1 MKHVLALPTA
11 RGWLL
16 TMSLLIVLAAVPDS
30 VNSQQEVDRGERTE
44 AVQPETGHGH
54 ALPAGYMV
62 LPFVVLLLMIAT
74 GPLFYKHFWE
84 HHFQKVSVALGLVTV
99 LYYMIGLKDTASLTH
114 TLAEYI
120 SFISLLTALFV
131 ASGGIL
137 ITIDRKATPMFNS
150 MLLFVGSIIANL
162 IGTTGASM
170 LLIRPFLRVNKGR
183 IKPYHVV
190 FFIFTISNVAGAL
203 TPIGD
208 PPLFLGFLKGVP
220 FFWVIEH
227 VVHIWL
233 LALILI
239 LAVFYYFDSRNKS
252 EGTSQEV
259 YTGKFTIRGQKNFL
273 YLFLVILAVF
283 MDPNVISGFPDLHG
297 AFHVPFG
304 IREIV
309 MLVIAFL
316 AYKTAD
322 REALRGNEFNFAPIK
337 EVAWLFVGI
346 FATMIPALQL
356 VQHQAGQPE
365 VARILTP
372 GMFYWATG
380 TLSSFLDNAP
390 TYLSFLSAAVGKFS
404 IPGGMDALKD
414 FYALEDSGF
423 VGGTVSWM
431 FGIFHVTQ
439 FEEYLLAI
447 SIGAVFFGANT
458 YIGNGPNFMVK
469 SIAEQSGIECPSF
482 FGYMIKY
489 SIPILIPIYALVWLL
504 FFVS

>member
-1 MKHVLALPTA
+1 MKGIQKTA
-11 RGWLL
+11 
-16 TMSLLIVLAAVPDS
+16 SVAAILAACLTVFLIFISDLRASNQHEEARALQTETVQTNEHATTLPDG
-30 VNSQQEVDRGERTE
+30 R
-44 AVQPETGHGH
+44 
-54 ALPAGYMV
+54 MV
-62 LPFVVLLLMIAT
+62 LPFAILLILIAT
-74 GPLFYKHFWE
+74 GPLFFKHFWE
-84 HHFQKVSVALGLVTV
+84 HNFQKVSVALGAVTV
-99 LYYMIGLKDTASLTH
+99 LYYIFGLQDSASLMH

-150 MLLFVGSIIANL
+150 VLLLIGCFVSNL

-190 FFIFTISNVAGAL
+190 FFIFLVSNIGGAL

-227 VVHIWL
+227 VIHVWL
-233 LALILI
+233 IVALLVVAI
-239 LAVFYYFDSRNKS
+239 FYWMDSRNTDAVESS
-252 EGTSQEV
+252 EAH
-259 YTGKFTIRGQKNFL
+259 TGKFVIHGQKNFL
-273 YLFLVILAVF
+273 YLILIIAAVF
-283 MDPNVISGFPDLHG
+283 MDPNVIPGFPDLYG
-297 AFHVPFG
+297 MFHVPFG

-309 MLVIAFL
+309 MFTIAFL

-356 VQHQAGQPE
+356 VQHYASLPD
-365 VARILTP
+365 ISKMLTP
-372 GMFYWATG
+372 GMFFWSTG
-380 TLSSFLDNAP
+380 ALSSFLDNAP
-390 TYLSFLSAAVGKFS
+390 TYLSFLSAAVGKFG
-404 IPGGMDALKD
+404 ITGGMDALQN
-414 FYALEDSGF
+414 FYGLEEQMMA
-423 VGGTVSWM
+423 GGASISWM
-431 FGIFHVTQ
+431 FGVFHITP
-439 FEEYLLAI
+439 FEEYLIAI
-447 SIGAVFFGANT
+447 SLGAVFFGANT

-469 SIAEQSGIECPSF
+469 SIAEQSGVECPSF

-489 SIPILIPIYALVWLL
+489 SIPILIPVFAIVWLL
-504 FFVS
+504 FFV